1 MEAGVDGYLLKP
13 VKQSQLRET
22 IASLMNCRLGAAR
35 LEDLPDQEPLRRK
48 NKENAQGR
56 RILLAEDNAA
66 NQKLALLL
74 LKKFGYETVL
84 AINGREAVQAVSEE
98 KIDLVLMDCQMPEMD
113 GFEATREIRKR
124 ESKAGKH
131 VPIIAMTANAMLS
144 DRQLCLQAGMDDYI
158 SKPINPQKMQDVL
171 EKWVK

>member
-1 MEAGVDGYLLKP
+1 MIKVL
-13 VKQSQLRET
+13 
-22 IASLMNCRLGAAR
+22 IA
-35 LEDLPDQEPLRRK
+35 DDQELIRHSLK
-48 NKENAQGR
+48 I
-56 RILLAEDNAA
+56 ILESSSKIQVTGLASNGNEA
-66 NQKLALLL
+66 LALVRQ
-74 LKKFGYETVL
+74 ERPDV
-84 AINGREAVQAVSEE
+84 
-98 KIDLVLMDCQMPEMD
+98 VLMDARMPEMD